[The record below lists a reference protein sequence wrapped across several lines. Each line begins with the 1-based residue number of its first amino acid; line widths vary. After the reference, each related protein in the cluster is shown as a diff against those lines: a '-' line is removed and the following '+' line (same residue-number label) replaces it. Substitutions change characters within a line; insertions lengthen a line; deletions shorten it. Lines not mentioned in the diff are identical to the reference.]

1 MKFSRLLSVIPM
13 VCALMLL
20 PLAPVALAQEGDGD
34 DEEELEPPPET
45 ESDPG
50 KTPESEPAQ
59 GKQPTPPPPVTGT
72 VMLDGPGPRPSPPTI
87 AKPRPMFGNAFSK
100 PPSTYDPHV
109 GFQGLLFFSGH
120 PTDTYF
126 GMSFATQ
133 FHVAQRWSFSLD
145 GRIGSGLDNDGD
157 NYLHSLGT
165 FGVSGYHWFFGNQ
178 EKRRFQPF
186 VRLGY
191 GYFWLGDEH
200 FDDGSSSV
208 GHDDWDKKSS
218 RNYKVNGVAAEGHS
232 GSYVEEAAG
241 IRLVLF
247 PRLWYLAVGGTLDL
261 ELALVQDNH
270 YGVSDSS
277 FKFSFGLTVYF

>member
-1 MKFSRLLSVIPM
+1 MRIRRLISIFPL

-20 PLAPVALAQEGDGD
+20 PLAPVAFAQEDGD

-45 ESDPG
+45 EAEPG
-50 KTPESEPAQ
+50 RTPDTEPQQDKGDA
-59 GKQPTPPPPVTGT
+59 PPPVGAGS
-72 VMLDGPGPRPSPPTI
+72 VVLEGPGPGPSPPPVVR
-87 AKPRPMFGNAFSK
+87 PRPMFGNAFSK
-100 PPSTYDPHV
+100 PSNAYDPHV

-126 GMSFATQ
+126 GMSFSAQ
-133 FHVAQRWSFSLD
+133 FHMAQKWSLSLD

-165 FGVSGYHWFFGNQ
+165 FGVSGYHWFFGNL
-178 EKRRFQPF
+178 EKRRLQPY

-191 GYFWLGDEH
+191 GFFWLGDEH
-200 FDDGSSSV
+200 FDDGSSDSDD
-208 GHDDWDKKSS
+208 DDWDKKS
-218 RNYKVNGVAAEGHS
+218 RNYKKNGVAVDGHS
-232 GSYVEEAAG
+232 GSYLEAAAG
-241 IRLVLF
+241 VRLVLF
-247 PRLWYLAVGGTLDL
+247 PRLWYLAMGGTLDL

-277 FKFSFGLTVYF
+277 LKFSFGLTVYF